1 MKFSRISNSI
11 ITRLILLFIVI
22 ATIGVFTRL
31 PVLTSFLL
39 EDLEKVASVQQLALA
54 NYVAQD
60 IDQKIVTRQAYLKRI
75 ALTVPLAMLGQPA
88 ELRAW
93 LRERHQL
100 QPFFSDGL
108 FITDL
113 NGNVLSE
120 YPQRAEREQINYR
133 DDDYMQEALAGNVS
147 IGRVTMSRISNLPTL
162 PMFEPVRDAT
172 GKRRAVL
179 AGVSALAAEGFLDLI
194 QTTRIGE
201 TGGILLILPR
211 DQIYL
216 DATSQELTI
225 RPMAPV
231 GVNALYD
238 RARAGFQGAGITL
251 NADGV
256 EELSAMATVAATGW
270 MVVARLPT
278 AEAFSVIARM
288 RHFVVDRAITLIP
301 IFLLMT
307 AVGLYFVFRPLLQVA
322 SHADKMTLG
331 IIPLAP
337 LPVARTDEVGYLT
350 EAFNRLLRKLQK
362 NEELLKEAQAIAG
375 LGNFIL
381 DIKSGQWEG
390 SEIIDKLFGIDH
402 SYEHSIAGWIDILHP
417 ANRAMMIDYLNN
429 EVIAQGRSFD
439 REYCIIRHSDRAER
453 WVHNLGKLEFDAE
466 GRPVSMHGTVQD
478 ITERKLAEEGLR
490 IAAEA
495 FESHEAMIITDA
507 NCVILRI
514 NRAFSEASGYSVEEV
529 IGQTPRMF
537 KSGRHTKEFYVQ
549 MWESIQRIG
558 SWRGEIWD
566 RRKNGE
572 IYPKWS
578 TITAVKSKEG
588 AITHYVA
595 VHTDITERKAA
606 EEVIKNMAFYDP
618 LTQLS
623 NRRLLNDH
631 LRQAM
636 VASKRSGRHGAM
648 LFLDLDKFKTLNDSH
663 GHVVGDLLLLE
674 VADRLKKCV
683 REMDAVARFGGDEFV
698 VLLNDLAENLAISVA
713 QVESIAEKIRSSLSQ
728 PYLLTTEEEGDTGPI
743 VEHHSAASIGV
754 ALFKGDDISQ
764 DEILKH
770 ADDAMYQA
778 KNDGRNLIRF
788 YDPEA

>member
-1 MKFSRISNSI
+1 MKLSRISNSI

-22 ATIGVFTRL
+22 ATVGVFTRL
-31 PVLTSFLL
+31 PVLTSFLR

-54 NYVAQD
+54 NYVAQE
-60 IDQKIVTRQAYLKRI
+60 IDQKIVARQAFLKQI
-75 ALTVPLAMLGQPA
+75 AITLPLAMLQQPI

-93 LRERHQL
+93 LSERYKF
-100 QPFFSDGL
+100 QPFFTEGL

-113 NGNVLSE
+113 NGIALSD
-120 YPQRAEREQINYR
+120 YPHRVEREQINYLEDDFMR
-133 DDDYMQEALAGNVS
+133 DALAGKAS
-147 IGRVTMSRISNLPTL
+147 IGRATMSRISNLPTL
-162 PMFEPVRDAT
+162 PMSEPVRDVT
-172 GKRRAVL
+172 GQIRAVL
-179 AGVSALAAEGFLDLI
+179 VGVTTLAAEGFLELL

-201 TGGILLILPR
+201 TGGFLLISPR
-211 DQIYL
+211 DQIFVA
-216 DATSQELTI
+216 ATRPELILKPT
-225 RPMAPV
+225 PLA
-231 GVNALYD
+231 GVNALHD
-238 RARAGFQGAGITL
+238 RALAGFRGAGVTL
-251 NADGV
+251 NAEGI
-256 EELSAMATVAATGW
+256 EELSAIASVPAAGW
-270 MVVARLPT
+270 FVVARLPT

-288 RHFVVDRAITLIP
+288 RHFVIDRAITLIP
-301 IFLLMT
+301 IFLLLT
-307 AVGLYFVFRPLLQVA
+307 ATGLYFVFRPLLQVA
-322 SHADKMTLG
+322 DHADRMTLG

-350 EAFNRLLRKLQK
+350 EAFNRLLKKLQK
-362 NEELLKEAQAIAG
+362 NEALLKEAQAIAG

-390 SEIIDKLFGIDH
+390 SEIIDKLFGIDDT
-402 SYEHSIAGWIDILHP
+402 YDHSIDGWIGLLHP
-417 ANRAMMIDYLNN
+417 ANRSMMIDYLNN

-439 REYCIIRHSDRAER
+439 REYRIIRRSDQLER
-453 WVHNLGKLEFDAE
+453 WVHNLGKLDFDAE
-466 GRPVSMHGTVQD
+466 GRPVSMHGTIQD
-478 ITERKLAEEGLR
+478 ITERKLTEVALR

-507 NCVILRI
+507 NSVILRI
-514 NRAFSEASGYSVEEV
+514 NRAFSEASGYSAEEV
-529 IGQTPRMF
+529 IGQTPRIF
-537 KSGRHTKEFYVQ
+537 KSGRHSKEFYVQ

-578 TITAVKSKEG
+578 TITAVKSEEG
-588 AITHYVA
+588 TVTHYVA

-636 VASKRSGRHGAM
+636 VTSKRSGRHGAL
-648 LFLDLDKFKTLNDSH
+648 LFLDVDKFKTLNDGY
-663 GHVVGDLLLLE
+663 GHVVGDLLLIE

-698 VLLNDLAENLAISVA
+698 VLLNDLAEDEATSAA

-728 PYLLTTEEEGDTGPI
+728 TYLLATEEDGVAGPT

-754 ALFKGDDISQ
+754 ALFKGHDISQ
-764 DEILKH
+764 DEILKR
-770 ADDAMYQA
+770 ADNAMYQA

-788 YDPEA
+788 YNPEA